1 MKAIECQNCGSKD
14 LYEENGYQI
23 CKYCGTK
30 HLIASSDRTE
40 KESII
45 DLNRDVQRLLRRCRE
60 EPERAKQCAE
70 RILEIDPNNAEAK
83 RILGEYQSNSGGC
96 YIATAVY
103 GSYDCPQVWMLRRY
117 RDNTLAERW
126 YGRAFIRTY
135 YAISPTLVKWF
146 GSTKWFRNLWKTKLD
161 RMVERLNQE
170 GIANTP
176 YSDRLWK

>member
-30 HLIASSDRTE
+30 HLITSDDKPE
-40 KESII
+40 KGSII
-45 DLNRDVQRLLRRCRE
+45 DLNEDVQRLLRRCRE
-60 EPERAKQCAE
+60 EPSRAKQCAE

-83 RILGEYQSNSGGC
+83 RRLSAYQGKSGGC
-96 YIATAVY
+96 YIATAIY
-103 GSYDCPQVWMLRRY
+103 GSYDCPQVWTLRRY
-117 RDNTLAERW
+117 RDYSLAKTW

-146 GSTKWFRNLWKTKLD
+146 GDLELFKNFWKPRLN
-161 RMVERLNQE
+161 RMVDRLNRE
-170 GIANTP
+170 GVANTP
-176 YSDRLWK
+176 YSDRQL